1 MGDEAKKLGLI
12 DEIGD
17 VEAVIKYKFA
27 KSEIVNFS
35 KQSKYEEF
43 MERVG
48 GSAQLYLKNQLISK
62 FLTTKQ

>member
-17 VEAVIKYKFA
+17 VEAVIKDKFA

-35 KQSKYEEF
+35 KQSKYE
-43 MERVG
+43 
-48 GSAQLYLKNQLISK
+48 
-62 FLTTKQ
+62 